1 MKKSNSLTNRSGLA
15 GLVVFSLSV
24 LFGVSSCKP
33 DYDLDTHFPE
43 WLGTSIYQ
51 TLQEGFEGYTF
62 NYYVK
67 LIDTLD
73 QKKVLD
79 KTGSKTLFVADD
91 AAFERF
97 FGDNCPFRKADGS
110 GVQKFSELSIA
121 QMKMIL
127 NGSMLNNVYQVA
139 ALSTTGGNDQTDP
152 VVGNCMRRISAS
164 RYTDSIPIYQV
175 SDLPDPKHNPYWDNV
190 RDKTA
195 GIPILQDGTIR
206 PIVFFVNKFL
216 EMNKLED
223 SDYDFLFNQGD
234 YPLLHPTGRPARD
247 PNEASVNGIRIAFQN
262 KKCFNGFL
270 HVMSDVVYL
279 LPNMAEYLSSAPSQK
294 KSSIYSSI
302 LERFSAPYAN
312 TSKTAEVRQLI
323 QDGYLT
329 SPALIQ
335 ALEDPNSAVYV
346 KRYFSENNQDYADGI
361 VPLTDLPDG
370 TPFDEQ
376 QSALRFDPGWNEY
389 FTAVPGSSEENAK
402 QLQHNMAVML
412 VPTDEAIS
420 EWWLKE
426 AGVSLRERYGK
437 KIYKDRDVNEMM
449 AHPDWVADDMD
460 SIPYKVISKLLNNNM
475 LYSLVGSVPS
485 KFESVLNDANDPM
498 FEGQGGIKAAIES
511 IDSVVMCCNGAIY
524 FTNKVYAPTAY
535 RSVSYPTLVN
545 DKLDIIN
552 MAIENKTLSFSAYL
566 NSMVSTYSFFVPVIR
581 DQNDAEM
588 PNKMVWID
596 PVSFPL
602 ANAGGNM
609 HAIVFAYDPSLKTIV
624 ADWYNYDPDQNKII
638 GSSLQ
643 HLQYTAPKK
652 LNDSETT
659 ESQIIMNRLGDLLD
673 YHIITTDVES
683 DSVSV
688 GLDMNGYRYFQ
699 TKGRGTVRIKTV
711 PNLDVEANLAQMEV
725 AGGWQI
731 EHNENVK
738 VLRRYDLSKSG
749 NGRTYLIDRPL
760 FTSRK
765 SAYDIVSDTLN
776 YPEFKTFYKLMVR
789 SQGRLN
795 NSLAKNS
802 AKKPV
807 YPKDGKPL
815 FATNSNSHAIGSDRC
830 ISTLNTYHYT
840 LYVPTNESLDALLK
854 AGVIYSDDSLDIIAS
869 NYALIEKSILD
880 TLPNK
885 GKTKGMAEKVYKQKL
900 IELTAQ
906 FGYPVPND
914 SIQKVF
920 IDNTKVKSGDYLKDL
935 LDYERAR
942 LKNFL
947 KFHIQDNSVYVN
959 APFNAGWESATVKAE
974 WAAYETAFMDE
985 GQFTRLEVSGGTD
998 IRVRLSKTDPNP
1010 RKVLTN
1016 TSTGPT
1022 AEPLYNIMCREY
1034 EYNQGSITAM
1044 TTFSSKI
1051 ETSSY
1056 VVIHQID
1063 GPLVH
1068 PSILKRDVN
1077 LIQ

>member
-79 KTGSKTLFVADD
+79 KTGSKTMFVADD

-110 GVQKFSELSIA
+110 GVKSFNELSIA

-139 ALSTTGGNDQTDP
+139 ALSTTGGSDQTDP
-152 VVGNCMRRISAS
+152 VIGNCMRRVSAS
-164 RYTDSIPIYQV
+164 SFTDSIPIYGLQ
-175 SDLPDPKHNPYWDNV
+175 DMPDPNHNPYWENV
-190 RDKTA
+190 RSKAAA
-195 GIPILQDGTIR
+195 GVPILRDGTNR
-206 PIVFFVNKFL
+206 PIVFFVQKFL
-216 EMNKLED
+216 EMNKMEE

-234 YPLLHPTGRPARD
+234 YPLLHPTGKPSRD
-247 PNEASVNGIRIAFQN
+247 PNEASVNGIKIAFQN

-270 HVMSDVVYL
+270 HVMSEVVYL
-279 LPNMAEYLSSAPSQK
+279 LPNMAEYLSSAPSQS

-302 LERFSAPYAN
+302 IERFSAPYAATTQ
-312 TSKTAEVRQLI
+312 TSNVRQLI

-329 SPALIQ
+329 SPALIN
-335 ALEDPNSAVYV
+335 ALSDPNSAVFV
-346 KRYFSENNQDYADGI
+346 KRYFSENNQDYSDGV

-370 TPFDEQ
+370 TQWDEQ

-389 FTAVPGSSEENAK
+389 FTPIPGSSEEHDK

-412 VPTDEAIS
+412 VPTDQAIS

-437 KIYKDRDVNEMM
+437 QKYKNVDVNVMM
-449 AHPDWVADDMD
+449 ANPQMVADDMD
-460 SIPYKVISKLLNNNM
+460 SIPYKVISKLVNNNM

-498 FEGQGGIKAAIES
+498 FEGAGGVKAAIES

-602 ANAGGNM
+602 GNAGNNL
-609 HAIVFAYDPSLKTIV
+609 HAIVFAYDQTLKTIV

-638 GSSLQ
+638 GSSLT

-673 YHIITTDVES
+673 YHIIIGDIES
-683 DSVSV
+683 DSVSQ

-711 PNLDVEANLAQMEV
+711 PNMDVEANLAQMEV

-731 EHNENVK
+731 EHDEKVN

-760 FTSRK
+760 FTSRN
-765 SAYDIVSDTLN
+765 SAYDVISDPLR
-776 YPEFKTFYKLMVR
+776 PEFSTFFKLMIR
-789 SQGRLN
+789 SNGRLN

-802 AKKPV
+802 AKKPI

-815 FATNSNSHAIGSDRC
+815 LADKSNSHAIGSDKC

-840 LYVPTNESLDALLK
+840 LYVPTNESLDSLLN
-854 AGVIYSDDSLDIIAS
+854 AGVIYSDDSLDAIQTIYTDINTQLLKDYPNKGATKGIADKMYRDTLRALTIQIGYPDPGEIAS
-869 NYALIEKSILD
+869 NI
-880 TLPNK
+880 
-885 GKTKGMAEKVYKQKL
+885 KTA
-900 IELTAQ
+900 
-906 FGYPVPND
+906 
-914 SIQKVF
+914 
-920 IDNTKVKSGDYLKDL
+920 DYLKDL

-947 KFHIQDNSVYVN
+947 KYHIQDNSVYVN
-959 APFNAGWESATVKAE
+959 APFNAGRDNDGSVAK

-998 IRVRLSKTDPNP
+998 VSVRYKDENGKYVT
-1010 RKVLTN
+1010 RKVQMVSNGNQL
-1016 TSTGPT
+1016 
-1022 AEPLYNIMCREY
+1022 PLYNIMCREY
-1034 EYNQGSITAM
+1034 EYNQGSITA
-1044 TTFSSKI
+1044 TNTYSSKI

-1056 VVIHQID
+1056 VVVHQID
-1063 GPLVH
+1063 RPLIH
-1068 PSILKRDVN
+1068 PSILKRER
-1077 LIQ
+1077 

>member
-51 TLQEGFEGYTF
+51 TLQEGFEGYSF

-110 GVQKFSELSIA
+110 GVQNFNELSIA

-139 ALSTTGGNDQTDP
+139 ALSTTGGTDQTDP

-164 RYTDSIPIYQV
+164 RYTDSIPIYKMA
-175 SDLPDPKHNPYWDNV
+175 DLPDPKHNPYWDNV
-190 RDKTA
+190 RDKAGA

-216 EMNKLED
+216 EMNKLEA

-234 YPLLHPTGRPARD
+234 YPVLHPTGRPGRE
-247 PNEASVNGIRIAFQN
+247 PNEASVNGIRIALQN

-279 LPNMAEYLSSAPSQK
+279 LPNMAEYLSSAPSK
-294 KSSIYSSI
+294 SKSSIYSSI
-302 LERFSAPYAN
+302 IERFSAPYA
-312 TSKTAEVRQLI
+312 SSAKTAEVRQLI

-329 SPALIQ
+329 SPELVNAL
-335 ALEDPNSAVYV
+335 ADPNSAVFV
-346 KRYFSENNQDYADGI
+346 KRYFSENNQDYSDNI

-389 FTAVPGSSEENAK
+389 FTPIPGSSEENAK

-412 VPTDEAIS
+412 VPTDKAIS

-437 KIYKDRDVNEMM
+437 QKYKNVSIDVMM
-449 AHPDWVADDMD
+449 ANPQMVADDMD
-460 SIPYKVISKLLNNNM
+460 SIPYKVISKLVNNNM

-485 KFESVLNDANDPM
+485 KFASVLNDANDPM
-498 FEGQGGIKAAIES
+498 FEGKNGIDDAIKS

-588 PNKMVWID
+588 PNKLVWID

-602 ANAGGNM
+602 ANGGANM
-609 HAIVFAYDPSLKTIV
+609 QAVVFAYDPSLKTIV

-638 GSSLQ
+638 GTSLS

-652 LNDSETT
+652 LNDSETS

-673 YHIITTDVES
+673 YHIIIGDIES
-683 DSVSV
+683 DSASL

-699 TKGRGTVRIKTV
+699 TKGRGTVRVKTV
-711 PNLDVEANLAQMEV
+711 TNMENDANLSSMEV

-731 EHNENVK
+731 ERDEPIK

-760 FTSRK
+760 LTSRY
-765 SAYDIVSDTLN
+765 SAYDILSDSIN

-795 NSLAKNS
+795 NSLAKN
-802 AKKPV
+802 ANKKPV

-815 FATNSNSHAIGSDRC
+815 FATSSNGHAIGSDRC

-854 AGVIYSDDSLDIIAS
+854 AGVIYSDDSLDIIAA

-885 GKTKGMAEKVYKQKL
+885 GKTKGLADIVYKQKL
-900 IELTAQ
+900 RELTIQ
-906 FGYPVPND
+906 FGYEDPGEIASN
-914 SIQKVF
+914 
-920 IDNTKVKSGDYLKDL
+920 VKSADYLKDL

-959 APFNAGWESATVKAE
+959 APFNAGKNNDGTAAK

-998 IRVRLSKTDPNP
+998 ISVRLSDKDPNP
-1010 RKVLTN
+1010 RKVLKVN
-1016 TSTGPT
+1016 SSGP
-1022 AEPLYNIMCREY
+1022 AQDPLYNIMCREY
-1034 EYNQGSITAM
+1034 EYDKASITSIG
-1044 TTFSSKI
+1044 TYSSKI

-1068 PSILKRDVN
+1068 PSILKRVR
-1077 LIQ
+1077 

>member
-110 GVQKFSELSIA
+110 GVQNFNELSIA

-164 RYTDSIPIYQV
+164 RYTDSIPIYQLA
-175 SDLPDPKHNPYWDNV
+175 DMPDPSHNPYWNNV
-190 RDKTA
+190 RDKAAA
-195 GIPILQDGTIR
+195 GVPILQDGTIR
-206 PIVFFVNKFL
+206 PIVFFVQKFL

-234 YPLLHPTGRPARD
+234 YPLLHPTGKPARD

-279 LPNMAEYLSSAPSQK
+279 LPNMAEYLSSAPSQS

-302 LERFSAPYAN
+302 IERFSAPYAN
-312 TSKTAEVRQLI
+312 TTKTSEVRQLI

-329 SPALIQ
+329 SPALAN
-335 ALEDPNSAVYV
+335 ALSDPNSAVFI
-346 KRYFSENNQDYADGI
+346 KRYFSENNQDYSDGV

-370 TPFDEQ
+370 TTWDEQ

-389 FTAVPGSSEENAK
+389 FTPIPGSSEENAK

-412 VPTDEAIS
+412 VPTDKAIS

-437 KIYKDRDVNEMM
+437 QQYKNVSVDVMM
-449 AHPDWVADDMD
+449 ANPQMVADDMD
-460 SIPYKVISKLLNNNM
+460 SIPYKVISKLVNNNM

-498 FEGQGGIKAAIES
+498 FEGAGGVRAAIES

-588 PNKMVWID
+588 PNKLVWVD

-602 ANAGGNM
+602 GNAGSNL

-638 GSSLQ
+638 GNSLS
-643 HLQYTAPKK
+643 HLTYEAPKK
-652 LNDSETT
+652 LNDTETS

-673 YHIITTDVES
+673 YHIIIGDIES
-683 DSVSV
+683 DSVSA
-688 GLDMNGYRYFQ
+688 GLDMNGYRFFQ

-711 PNLDVEANLAQMEV
+711 PNMDDEANLAQMEV

-760 FTSRK
+760 FTSRNA
-765 SAYDIVSDTLN
+765 AYDVISDSLR
-776 YPEFKTFYKLMVR
+776 PEFSTFYKLMIR
-789 SQGRLN
+789 SNGRTA

-802 AKKPV
+802 AKKPL

-815 FATNSNSHAIGSDRC
+815 LADKSNSHAIGSDKC

-840 LYVPTNESLDALLK
+840 LYVPTNASLDSLLN
-854 AGVIYSDDSLDIIAS
+854 AGVIYSDDSLDAISKIYTDINTELLKLYPNKGATKGKADKLYRDTLRALTIQIGYPDPGEIAS
-869 NYALIEKSILD
+869 NI
-880 TLPNK
+880 
-885 GKTKGMAEKVYKQKL
+885 KTA
-900 IELTAQ
+900 
-906 FGYPVPND
+906 
-914 SIQKVF
+914 
-920 IDNTKVKSGDYLKDL
+920 DYLKDL

-947 KFHIQDNSVYVN
+947 KYHIQDNSVYVN
-959 APFNAGWESATVKAE
+959 APFNAGRNNDGTVAK
-974 WAAYETAFMDE
+974 WAAYETAFMDD

-998 IRVRLSKTDPNP
+998 ISVRYKDENGKYVT
-1010 RKVLTN
+1010 RYVQKVNSVNGL
-1016 TSTGPT
+1016 
-1022 AEPLYNIMCREY
+1022 PLYNVMCREY
-1034 EYNQGSITAM
+1034 EYNQASITAL
-1044 TTFSSKI
+1044 TTYTSKI

-1063 GPLVH
+1063 RPLIH
-1068 PSILKRDVN
+1068 PSILKRER
-1077 LIQ
+1077 